1 MTAYIGKPIP
11 RVDGRAKVTG
21 QARYA
26 AEVHV
31 PGLLYGRVVS
41 SPIARGHI
49 RRIEPRAAL
58 ALPGVLQVFTHENL
72 PRLAWLSRSYRDHT
86 APPGTPFRPLHG
98 DGILFCGQPVALVV
112 AESLELARY
121 AASLIDIEYAVEPHA
136 TELLLQ
142 RAWATEPPRGKMG
155 YEPPPGPRGHAE
167 RALREAAVRIA
178 ADYSQPAEH
187 HNPMEPHATTVLVDE
202 DGSLTIYEKTQS
214 VRNSQEYVCKVFGLP
229 KDKVRVLSPFVGGAF
244 GSGLRPQYQ
253 LFLAVLA
260 ALELRRPVRVELTR
274 RQMFSFGYRPI
285 TEQHAELGAAA
296 DGALTAVSHSALAS
310 TSRFES
316 FCEHIVHESSVMYR
330 CENTRL
336 DYKVAPLDLYTPI
349 DMRAPGA
356 VSGMFALECALDE
369 LAHAAGLDPL
379 ELRIKNYAERD
390 QDKDRPFLS
399 KELRACYKK
408 GAERFGWAR
417 RPRTPRSLRAGD
429 LLCGWG
435 VAGGVWDA
443 QQAPSSARAMLTAD
457 GRLRVSSST
466 SDIGPGTYTIMTQ
479 IAAEALG
486 LPLEDVTFV
495 LGDTALPLAVVQGGS
510 LTAAS
515 VGSAVK
521 AVCEKLQ
528 ARLLKLAQDGAGSPL
543 AKADLKDVRFVDGR
557 IELVAD
563 PRRAIA
569 VREVMRRAQL
579 GMLEEES
586 IAMPDLVKQGRY
598 KMSSHSAVFVE
609 VTVDEPLGLI
619 TVTRVVSAVAAGRIL
634 NPATARSQILGA
646 VVMGIGMAL
655 TEQSVLDHRLGRF
668 VNQDLAEYHVPVC
681 ADIRDLEVIFVEEDD
696 PIVNPLGVK
705 GVGEIGIVGV
715 AAAIANAVFHAT
727 GRRVRSLP
735 ITLDKLL

>member
-1 MTAYIGKPIP
+1 M
-11 RVDGRAKVTG
+11 
-21 QARYA
+21 
-26 AEVHV
+26 
-31 PGLLYGRVVS
+31 
-41 SPIARGHI
+41 
-49 RRIEPRAAL
+49 
-58 ALPGVLQVFTHENL
+58 FTHENL
-72 PRLAWLSRSYRDHT
+72 PRLAWLSRSYRDNT

-98 DGILFCGQPVALVV
+98 DESLFCGQPVALVV
-112 AESLELARY
+112 AESLELVRY
-121 AASLIDIEYAVEPHA
+121 AASRVEVEYAVEPHT
-136 TELLLQ
+136 TELLSQ
-142 RAWATEPPRGKMG
+142 RAAAYEPPRGKMG
-155 YEPPPGPRGHAE
+155 YEPPPAPRGHAE
-167 RALREAAVRIA
+167 RALAAAAVRIA
-178 ADYSQPAEH
+178 AEYVQPAEH

-202 DGSLTIYEKTQS
+202 DGSLVIYEKTQS
-214 VRNSQEYVCKVFGLP
+214 VSNTKEYVCKVFGLD
-229 KDKVRVLSPFVGGAF
+229 KDKVRVRSPFVGGAF

-260 ALELRRPVRVELTR
+260 ARELGRPVRVELTR

-285 TEQHAELGAAA
+285 TEQHVELGAAA
-296 DGALTAVSHSALAS
+296 DGALTAVCHSALAN

-336 DYKVAPLDLYTPI
+336 DYRIAPLDLYTPI

-356 VSGMFALECALDE
+356 VTGMFALECALDE
-369 LAHAAGLDPL
+369 LAHAAGVDPL
-379 ELRIKNYAERD
+379 ELRIRNYAERD
-390 QDKDRPFLS
+390 QDKDRPFSS
-399 KELRACYKK
+399 KELRACYQQ

-417 RPRTPRSLRAGD
+417 RPLAPRSLRAGER
-429 LLCGWG
+429 LRGWG
-435 VAGGVWDA
+435 VAGGVRDA
-443 QQAPSSARAMLTAD
+443 QQAPSSARAVLTAD
-457 GRLRVSSST
+457 GRLRVSSAT

-486 LPLEDVTFV
+486 LPLADVTFV
-495 LGDTALPLAVVQGGS
+495 LGDTSLPMAIVQGGS

-515 VGSAVK
+515 VGSAVQ

-528 ARLLKLAQDGAGSPL
+528 ARLLKLAGADSPL
-543 AKADLKDVRFVDGR
+543 AGAAPLAGAGLRDVRFVDGR

-563 PRRAIA
+563 PGRAIE
-569 VREVMRRAQL
+569 VREVMRRARL

-586 IAMPDLVKQGRY
+586 VAVPDLARQGRY
-598 KMSSHSAVFVE
+598 KMSAHSAVFAE

-646 VVMGIGMAL
+646 VVMGLGMAL

-668 VNQDLAEYHVPVC
+668 VNQDLAEYHIPVC
-681 ADIRDLEVIFVEEDD
+681 ADIRDLEVIFVEERDE
-696 PIVNPLGVK
+696 IVNPLGVK